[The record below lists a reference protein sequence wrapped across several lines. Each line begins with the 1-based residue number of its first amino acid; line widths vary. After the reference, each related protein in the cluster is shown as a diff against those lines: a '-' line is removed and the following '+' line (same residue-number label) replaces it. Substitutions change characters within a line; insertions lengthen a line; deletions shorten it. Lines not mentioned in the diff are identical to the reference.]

1 MAGLAQTAINRGSLK
16 AIFDME
22 GGVPV
27 AEPVLQCVQIKSMAA
42 KTGDTVSERFRVIF
56 SDTENFI
63 QSMLATQSNYLVTDG
78 TLKKGSLVR
87 LKQYQPN
94 LVKEKKIIIVLD
106 LEVLAEY
113 GEHEKIG
120 EPTALAEG
128 PVAKQESPAAV
139 SANGFYGS
147 RPPVKQEQTTQRAL
161 PTRSTNTDSS
171 HGNLYPI
178 EALSPYAHK
187 WTIKA
192 RVTQKGDIK
201 SWHNNNGEGRLFS
214 VNLLDES
221 GEIRATVFA
230 SVGDHFDTLYEQ
242 FQEGGVYYI
251 SAPCQVK
258 MAKKQ
263 FSTLNNDYELAFE
276 RDTKVE
282 TAQDQADVP
291 QVRYSFTN
299 IGELQNVEKD
309 TTIDTIGVLK
319 EVGELN
325 QIVSKSTQKP
335 YDKRELTLVDNTLH
349 QVRLTIW
356 GKAATSFEAPVES
369 VIAFKGV
376 KVSDFGGRSLSLLAS
391 GTMSVDPDIPEAHRL
406 KGWYDAQ
413 GRQDNFASHSSL
425 MTTGSSGSGDVTKT
439 IAQTKE
445 ENLGMNEEKPDYFNV
460 KGTVVYIRQENIYYP
475 ACASED
481 CNKKVVEVDPGSWRC
496 EKCDRSFPKPQYRYV
511 LSFNVADHTGSFWLS
526 CFDEQ
531 ARSMLG
537 KTADEMNELK
547 EADETKTI
555 EHIFQEAN
563 CKSYIF
569 KVKAKMDTF
578 RDEQKV
584 RMSAMSVT
592 PLNFKSECAKLTQM
606 IKQYSIADDSLF
618 VP

>member
-1 MAGLAQTAINRGSLK
+1 MLADGPS
-16 AIFDME
+16 
-22 GGVPV
+22 
-27 AEPVLQCVQIKSMAA
+27 AA
-42 KTGDTVSERFRVIF
+42 K
-56 SDTENFI
+56 
-63 QSMLATQSNYLVTDG
+63 A
-78 TLKKGSLVR
+78 
-87 LKQYQPN
+87 
-94 LVKEKKIIIVLD
+94 
-106 LEVLAEY
+106 
-113 GEHEKIG
+113 
-120 EPTALAEG
+120 
-128 PVAKQESPAAV
+128 ESPAAV

-147 RPPVKQEQTTQRAL
+147 RPPVKQEQVTQRAL

-178 EALSPYAHK
+178 EGLSPWAHK

-230 SVGDHFDTLYEQ
+230 SIGDHFDALYEQ

-258 MAKKQ
+258 GAKKQ

-282 TAQDQADVP
+282 TATDQADVP
-291 QVRYSFTN
+291 QVRYNFTT
-299 IGELQNVEKD
+299 IGDLQSVEKD

-319 EVGELN
+319 EVGEVS

-356 GKAATSFEAPVES
+356 GKAAASFEAPVES

-391 GTMSVDPDIPEAHRL
+391 GSMSVDPDIDEAHRL

-425 MTTGSSGSGDVTKT
+425 MAPSAGNPDQQTKT
-439 IAQTKE
+439 IAQAKE
-445 ENLGMNEEKPDYFNV
+445 ENLGMNEEKPDYYTM
-460 KGTVVYIRQENIYYP
+460 KGTIVYIKQENISYP
-475 ACASED
+475 ACGSED

-496 EKCDRSFPKPQYRYV
+496 EKCERNFPKPQYRFV
-511 LSFNVADHTGSFWLS
+511 LMFNVSDHTGSIWLN
-526 CFDEQ
+526 CFDDH
-531 ARSMLG
+531 ARIIMG
-537 KTADEMNELK
+537 RTADEMNELK
-547 EADETKTI
+547 ESEETKQV
-555 EHIFQEAN
+555 EQIFQEAN
-563 CKSYIF
+563 CKSYSF
-569 KVKAKMDTF
+569 RVKAKMDNYK
-578 RDEQKV
+578 DEARYAIPPIHEMTTV
-584 RMSAMSVT
+584 NTYYLGLAR
-592 PLNFKSECAKLTQM
+592 KL
-606 IKQYSIADDSLF
+606 
-618 VP
+618 

>member
-1 MAGLAQTAINRGSLK
+1 M
-16 AIFDME
+16 
-22 GGVPV
+22 
-27 AEPVLQCVQIKSMAA
+27 
-42 KTGDTVSERFRVIF
+42 
-56 SDTENFI
+56 
-63 QSMLATQSNYLVTDG
+63 
-78 TLKKGSLVR
+78 
-87 LKQYQPN
+87 KQFQPN

-106 LEVLAEY
+106 LDVLAEY

-120 EPTALAEG
+120 DPAPLAEG
-128 PVAKQESPAAV
+128 PVAKQEAPAAV
-139 SANGFYGS
+139 SANGFYGN
-147 RPPVKQEQTTQRAL
+147 RPPVKQEPVTQRAL
-161 PTRSTNTDSS
+161 PTRSNNVDSS
-171 HGNLYPI
+171 HGNLFPI
-178 EALSPYAHK
+178 EALNPYAHK

-201 SWHNNNGEGRLFS
+201 SWHNSNGEGRLFS

-230 SVGDHFDTLYEQ
+230 SIGDHFDHLYET

-282 TAQDQADVP
+282 KAEDQADVP
-291 QVRYSFTN
+291 QVRYNFTT
-299 IGELQNVEKD
+299 IGDLQSVEKD

-319 EVGELN
+319 EVGEVS
-325 QIVSKSTQKP
+325 QIVSKSTSKP

-356 GKAATSFEAPVES
+356 GKVASAFSAPIES

-391 GTMSVDPDIPEAHRL
+391 GSMSVDPDIDEAHRL

-425 MTTGSSGSGDVTKT
+425 MPASAGGSDSTKN
-439 IAQTKE
+439 IAQIKE
-445 ENLGMNEEKPDYFNV
+445 ENLGMNEEKPDYFTV
-460 KGTVVYIRQENIYYP
+460 KGTIVYIRQENISYP
-475 ACASED
+475 ACSSED

-511 LSFNVADHTGSFWLS
+511 LSFTIADHTGSTWLS

-531 ARSMLG
+531 ARLLMG
-537 KTADEMNELK
+537 CTADEMNDWK
-547 EADETKTI
+547 EGEEKEHADRV
-555 EHIFQEAN
+555 FQEAN
-563 CKSYIF
+563 CKSYSF
-569 KVKAKMDTF
+569 RVKARMDTY
-578 RDEQKV
+578 RDEQ
-584 RMSAMSVT
+584 RYA
-592 PLNFKSECAKLTQM
+592 NHR
-606 IKQYSIADDSLF
+606 F
-618 VP
+618 VWMNWS